1 MTDGKRETGNAH
13 PPAPLFRGG
22 GVLIWQQQTKLC
34 LILRTPPPA
43 PLAFPTRYGYTHGA
57 ALPSNPTTSPLL
69 WLRALWLLAA
79 PGFCHSERSEE
90 SEPLSARSFA
100 MLRMTDGKQETG
112 NTHPPAPL
120 QGGGDKVEYSHASG
134 TQAVKRGWGFNPAIA
149 ANRAGG

>member
-1 MTDGKRETGNAH
+1 MGSDGREYS
-13 PPAPLFRGG
+13 PP
-22 GVLIWQQQTKLC
+22 C
-34 LILRTPPPA
+34 PPPRRGWCFNPA
-43 PLAFPTRYGYTHGA
+43 TANKIMPNPPHPVSSPTS
-57 ALPSNPTTSPLL
+57 LPYSL
-69 WLRALWLLAA
+69 WLRALRSLAA
-79 PGFCHSERSEE
+79 PGYCHSERSEE

-100 MLRMTDGKQETG
+100 MLRMTDGKRETG